1 MRKKERGFTLV
12 EVVVVVAMIALISAF
27 SIPKVRGYM
36 AKGKDAKAI
45 VLLSRLRMASEM
57 YYAEKG
63 ETVAGSGE
71 LGGLSSAHIAKLVT
85 YLDGNAQKSF
95 VGTQE
100 NEVEIGGSGTSATG
114 PFTYGGTIGFTFS
127 KPTGSS
133 QETDGVYIWF
143 APISGKEYCT
153 SGKKWIDY

>member
-1 MRKKERGFTLV
+1 MRKKEKGFTLV

-63 ETVAGSGE
+63 SA
-71 LGGLSSAHIAKLVT
+71 LGTNEALTAENIKSLVN
-85 YLDGNAQKSF
+85 YLDNNAEKSF
-95 VGTQE
+95 IENTATVEVGGYTTATG
-100 NEVEIGGSGTSATG
+100 IKYGGS
-114 PFTYGGTIGFTFS
+114 IGFTF
-127 KPTGSS
+127 KDPTSESAKG
-133 QETDGVYIWF
+133 DGVNIWF
-143 APISGKEYCT
+143 LPDSTGDRCT